1 MKETPPEG
9 PAMSER
15 SKIGLTG
22 LRNKVDFTRFS
33 TLSLLFSNLLVILIA
48 VIDKL
53 SAADVLWIYW
63 SQSVIIGIFNT
74 VEILTLKEFSTAGFR
89 QGNRPVLPTKAAK
102 YSTAVFFLFHYG
114 FFHFVYAVFL
124 GVFSHFAGPGPS
136 GRGRGFIFYSAAIFL
151 ARYLIDFVTSRNIE
165 RREIPNLGRMM
176 FAPYVRIIP
185 MHLTIIL
192 GALIGVAGS
201 FSAGAD
207 LAILVLFT
215 GIKTVVDLI
224 TDSVDLAAA
233 GRRDAGTSVER
244 PG

>member
-1 MKETPPEG
+1 
-9 PAMSER
+9 MSDR

-22 LRNKVDFTRFS
+22 LWKNVDLTRFS
-33 TLSLLFSNLLVILIA
+33 TLSLLFSNLLVILFA

-63 SQSVIIGIFNT
+63 SQSVIIGIFNA
-74 VEILTLKEFSTAGFR
+74 VEILSLKEFSTAGFR
-89 QGNRPVLPTKAAK
+89 QGGKPVLPTKAAK
-102 YSTAVFFLFHYG
+102 YSTAVFFLFHFG

-124 GVFSHFAGPGPS
+124 GVFSHFAGPGPT

-151 ARYLIDFVTSRNIE
+151 ARYLVDFITSRNVE
-165 RREIPNLGRMM
+165 RRDIPDLGRMM

-192 GALIGVAGS
+192 GAFIGIAGS

-207 LAILVLFT
+207 LAVLVLFT

-224 TDSVDLAAA
+224 TDSADLPAS
-233 GRRDAGTSVER
+233 GKRDTGTAVER